1 MDPNQRAA
9 WTALKLGD
17 LEQSCRREGATP
29 DPGALVLLGAAGRFA
44 APEVALVA
52 AAVRA
57 DAALGP
63 VAALLVMRAYLRLG
77 ARREAEAHAAL
88 ISALCPSGISPRVV
102 AHELARGPLRSVAP
116 RVLCAE
122 LALVDG
128 DVPGATG
135 LLQEALD
142 APEDLLTPLV
152 FQESVPMLSG
162 MQLAQGDDA
171 AALGTLARFL
181 ARFPEA
187 DLAPRVRALHA
198 TLALALGDAAPA
210 ETLAKDE
217 TAHPAARNHA
227 REIVERMA
235 LAVPAEAPAIART
248 CPITAGSFV
257 GQEGRAVLRRLL
269 GRADVA
275 AEPSSLGGLA
285 ARLREAGQAP
295 ARCLLDEAKLAALLA
310 EGARV
315 VLAEERPVGTGF
327 VEVLGYDPR
336 LGLVRVARFDRPG
349 AALRSFPEQ
358 GRLSALHALGALVLP
373 AGKARKHHRVDEPRL
388 SILDAAEPDVRGA
401 DTTRARAAHRT
412 ELALDA
418 CPDVPRA
425 HQLHGEALFEQL
437 RAGELETSR
446 ADGPLEAWYASAR
459 LQFEQAEWA
468 HQIYARCLDQWN
480 ASHEAAIA
488 WADARALDDAD
499 YRNALGLSKNRLR
512 QGYAHSARTLA
523 AEALARVPEQPEAWA
538 ALAESALAAEAW
550 PLAELCAHALLSVEP
565 KAASAQ
571 RVLGLALERRGDLR
585 AALEV
590 HVAAAGGS
598 DDDGAA
604 AQRASLACLRLAR
617 HVQAK
622 DLALL
627 AMERDPGA
635 SEAYL
640 LASMAFSAL
649 GERDDARGVLAFG
662 LSRVGPEP
670 LLGERYAALL
680 AGSPAS
686 DQRKEALAHA
696 LKVWGEHELMLLALA
711 DALSDAGDLEA
722 SAPFFDRAHQSSGR
736 GVGSVF
742 REARA
747 LVRRGHF
754 ARAEALLAPLA
765 EQSDNAFVVGLL
777 HGLRQKLGHAPSLET
792 LRRASPDAQPALVWG
807 LTHAMALRLGES
819 DLQQAL
825 EERLFGLPAEA
836 LVEAARFCAEHTLT
850 DAAAALLGL
859 RERHRRPGVH
869 PQLLHRAA
877 HALAVAREDH
887 AEAARLSHA
896 HHTGEDSGE
905 VSAEELDAALDAAA
919 FDTLDLLAS
928 KRQGW
933 LHAGAPASEG
943 DGARE
948 AVLIAVAR
956 AARGEQAAIDAV
968 SEQYARHPALDAVLS
983 RPVLR
988 SIVRLRGERP

>member
-29 DPGALVLLGAAGRFA
+29 DPDAVVLLGAAGRFA
-44 APEVALVA
+44 AAEVALVA
-52 AAVRA
+52 DAVRS
-57 DAALGP
+57 DAVLGP
-63 VAALLVMRAYLRLG
+63 VAALVVMRGYLRLG

-88 ISALCPSGISPRVV
+88 ITAQCPSGIWPRVV
-102 AHELARGPLRSVAP
+102 AHELARGPLRSVTP
-116 RVLCAE
+116 RLLRAE
-122 LALVDG
+122 LAVVDG

-135 LLQEALD
+135 LLKEALD
-142 APEDLLTPLV
+142 APDDALTPLV
-152 FQESVPMLSG
+152 FQEAVPMLSG

-181 ARFPEA
+181 GRYPDA

-198 TLALALGDAAPA
+198 TLALARGDASLA
-210 ETLAKDE
+210 EKLAKDE
-217 TAHPAARNHA
+217 SAHPAARHHA
-227 REIVERMA
+227 RELVERMA
-235 LAVPAEAPAIART
+235 LSARVEAPLAAGP
-248 CPITAGSFV
+248 CPIAPGSFV

-269 GRADVA
+269 GRDDV
-275 AEPSSLGGLA
+275 EGQPSSLGGIA
-285 ARLREAGQAP
+285 ACLRGAGLTP

-327 VEVLGYDPR
+327 SEVLGYDAAR
-336 LGLVRVARFDRPG
+336 GLLRVARFDRPG
-349 AALRSFPEQ
+349 AALRTFPEQ
-358 GRLSALHALGALVLP
+358 GRLSALHGLGALVLA
-373 AGKARKHHRVDEPRL
+373 AGKTRKPHRVHEPRL
-388 SILDAAEPDVRGA
+388 AILDAAEPDVRGV
-401 DTTRARAAHRT
+401 DTTRARAVHLT
-412 ELALDA
+412 EQALEA

-512 QGYAHSARTLA
+512 QGYVHSARCLA

-550 PLAELCAHALLSVEP
+550 LLAELCAHALLSVEP
-565 KAASAQ
+565 KASSAQ
-571 RVLGLALERRGDLR
+571 RVLGLALERRGDLS
-585 AALEV
+585 AAVEV
-590 HVAAAGGS
+590 HLAAAGGS
-598 DDDGAA
+598 DDDGSA

-617 HVQAK
+617 LTQAR
-622 DLALL
+622 DLALS
-627 AMERDPGA
+627 AMERDPAA
-635 SEAYL
+635 SPAYL

-649 GERDDARGVLAFG
+649 GEQDDARGVLAFG

-680 AGSPAS
+680 AASPPT
-686 DQRKEALAHA
+686 DQRKEALSHA
-696 LKVWGEHELMLLALA
+696 RTVWAEHELMLLALA
-711 DALSDAGDLEA
+711 DALSDAGDVESAA
-722 SAPFFDRAHQSSGR
+722 SFFQQAHQASGR

-747 LVRRGHF
+747 LVRRGRI
-754 ARAEALLAPLA
+754 ADAEALLAPLV
-765 EQSDNAFVVGLL
+765 EQSDNAFVVSLL
-777 HGLRQKLGHAPSLET
+777 HGLRQKLGHAPSLST
-792 LRRASPDAQPALVWG
+792 LQKASPDAQPALVWG
-807 LTHAMALRLGES
+807 LTHATARQLGDR
-819 DLQQAL
+819 DLEQSL

-836 LVEAARFCAEHTLT
+836 LVDAARFCAEHLLA
-850 DAAAALLGL
+850 DAAEALLAL
-859 RERHRRPGVH
+859 RERHRRPSVH
-869 PQLLHRAA
+869 PHALHRAA
-877 HALAVAREDH
+877 HALAVARADH
-887 AEAARLSHA
+887 SEAARLSHT
-896 HHTGEDSGE
+896 HHVVELAAE
-905 VSAEELDAALDAAA
+905 VSLEELDAALCAAA
-919 FDTLDLLAS
+919 FDTLGLLAE
-928 KRQGW
+928 KRRRW
-933 LHAGAPASEG
+933 LHAGADAQEG

-948 AVLIAVAR
+948 AVLIAAAC
-956 AARGEQAAIDAV
+956 AARGERGELDDV
-968 SEQYARHPALDAVLS
+968 SQRYASHPALESVLS
-983 RPVLR
+983 HPALC